1 VSATRF
7 ATCLLVLASAACART
22 APPETD
28 ASLAA
33 DELPV
38 AARLQT
44 DVITEAE
51 LSKPTVGD
59 IDVLTAIK
67 RLRPHFLSTRGAV
80 SARAPT
86 ANQVRT
92 SIDGGAL
99 TPVGNLSVIRV
110 GEIREI
116 RYLSPVDAAQR
127 FGLMSGSGAVIIVN
141 HK

>member
-7 ATCLLVLASAACART
+7 ATRILLLGVAACARS
-22 APPETD
+22 APPETQ
-28 ASLAA
+28 ATTAGA
-33 DELPV
+33 ELPV

-44 DVITEAE
+44 DVITETE
-51 LSKPTVGD
+51 LALPSVGD

-67 RLRPHFLSTRGAV
+67 RLRPHFLNTRGAA
-80 SARAPT
+80 SARSAT
-86 ANQVRT
+86 AVPVRT

-127 FGLMSGSGAVIIVN
+127 FGLMSGAGAVIVVN